1 MILSHLCPFYMF
13 FMFILVVILVFILP
27 EKFNKKYLI
36 YTLSGLNKSKALLQ
50 LREGYVVNE
59 GEEDI
64 DGGKL
69 KEKEFIHLFYEVFHC
84 FVPHS
89 FFSLLNILCRC
100 YIHSKRRKWKKSP
113 GMRKRWRKRMILVT
127 SPHSHPRVPVLV
139 SSHAYL

>member
-69 KEKEFIHLFYEVFHC
+69 EEKEFIHLLLLLR
-84 FVPHS
+84 S
-89 FFSLLNILCRC
+89 FIFCTSLLLF
-100 YIHSKRRKWKKSP
+100 
-113 GMRKRWRKRMILVT
+113 T
-127 SPHSHPRVPVLV
+127 SHNTV
-139 SSHAYL
+139 